1 VRHRSLTEDVYN
13 QKRLHSALGYKF
25 SIQFEMEIALNT
37 IVKLFVNYQGCSP
50 QMNHNT
56 SPKIIKKVAIPNIWL
71 WFSVLVSI
79 LVTITSL
86 SGIFLERTYSRETE
100 AWAVQAI
107 GQDYAN
113 LAVVI
118 LLLVST
124 YYVSK
129 NSLRSYLVWLGAY
142 FNIIY
147 VFAIYA
153 FAIHF
158 NFLFLIYIIIL
169 GMSFFTLVGGL
180 KAIDIANLSA
190 SFLLNTKSKI
200 VSALLMII
208 AILFSLLWLSEIVPS
223 LLSNEIPSSLVE
235 TGLWVNPVYVL
246 DLAFILPGMV
256 ITSIL
261 LRRRN
266 MLGFLL
272 AVPLMVFSATMGAGI
287 ISMFIISAIRGLPSS
302 LPAGMIIGLIMLLSI
317 YYSYLFLREVKEYD
331 YDY

>member
-1 VRHRSLTEDVYN
+1 
-13 QKRLHSALGYKF
+13 
-25 SIQFEMEIALNT
+25 M
-37 IVKLFVNYQGCSP
+37 
-50 QMNHNT
+50 
-56 SPKIIKKVAIPNIWL
+56 IIKKVALPNVWL
-71 WFSVLVSI
+71 WLSVLVSI

-86 SGIFLERTYSRETE
+86 SGIFLERTYSREAK

-113 LAVVI
+113 LIVVI

-129 NSLRSYLVWLGAY
+129 NSLRAYLVWLGAY
-142 FNIIY
+142 IYIIY
-147 VFAIYA
+147 AFFIYA

-158 NFLFLIYIIIL
+158 NFQFLIYIIIL
-169 GMSFFTLVGGL
+169 SVSFFTLIGGL
-180 KAIDIANLSA
+180 KAADITNLSA

-208 AILFSLLWLSEIVPS
+208 AILFSLLWLSEIVPC
-223 LLSNEIPSSLVE
+223 LLSNEIPPSLVE
-235 TGLWVNPVYVL
+235 TGLWVNPVHVL
-246 DLAFILPGMV
+246 DLAFLLPGMV
-256 ITSIL
+256 ITSVL
-261 LRRRN
+261 LWKRN

-302 LPAGMIIGLIMLLSI
+302 LPAGMIISLIMLLSV
-317 YYSYLFLREVKEYD
+317 YFSYLFFREVKEYEN
-331 YDY
+331 

>member
-1 VRHRSLTEDVYN
+1 
-13 QKRLHSALGYKF
+13 
-25 SIQFEMEIALNT
+25 
-37 IVKLFVNYQGCSP
+37 
-50 QMNHNT
+50 MNHNT
-56 SPKIIKKVAIPNIWL
+56 SLKIIEKVAIPNIWL
-71 WFSVLVSI
+71 WLSVLVSI

-86 SGIFLERTYSRETE
+86 SGIFLERTYSREAK

-113 LAVVI
+113 LIVVI

-129 NSLRSYLVWLGAY
+129 NSLRAYLIWLGAY
-142 FNIIY
+142 IYIIY
-147 VFAIYA
+147 AFSIYA

-169 GMSFFTLVGGL
+169 GVSFFTLIGGL
-180 KAIDIANLSA
+180 KAVDTTNLSA

-223 LLSNEIPSSLVE
+223 LLSNEIPPSLAE
-235 TGLWVNPVYVL
+235 TGLWVNPVHVL
-246 DLAFILPGMV
+246 DLAFLLPGMV
-256 ITSIL
+256 ITSVL
-261 LRRRN
+261 LWRRN

-287 ISMFIISAIRGLPSS
+287 ISMFIISATMGLPSS
-302 LPAGMIIGLIMLLSI
+302 WPAGMIVGLIMLLSI
-317 YYSYLFLREVKEYD
+317 YFLYIFLREVKEYD
-331 YDY
+331 SVTLMLQSS

>member
-1 VRHRSLTEDVYN
+1 
-13 QKRLHSALGYKF
+13 
-25 SIQFEMEIALNT
+25 
-37 IVKLFVNYQGCSP
+37 
-50 QMNHNT
+50 MNHNT
-56 SPKIIKKVAIPNIWL
+56 SLTIIKRVAIANVWL
-71 WFSVLVSI
+71 WLSVLVSI

-86 SGIFLERTYSRETE
+86 SGIFLERTYSREAE

-113 LAVVI
+113 LGVVI

-129 NSLRSYLVWLGAY
+129 NSLRAYLVWLGAY
-142 FNIIY
+142 IYIIY
-147 VFAIYA
+147 AFSIYA

-169 GMSFFTLVGGL
+169 GVSFLTLVGGL
-180 KAIDIANLSA
+180 KAVDTANLSA

-200 VSALLMII
+200 VSTLLMII
-208 AILFSLLWLSEIVPS
+208 AILFSLLWLSEIVPC
-223 LLSNEIPSSLVE
+223 LPLNEIPPSLVE
-235 TGLWVNPVYVL
+235 TGLWVNPVHVL
-246 DLAFILPGMV
+246 DLAFLLPGMV

-261 LRRRN
+261 LWRRK

-272 AVPLMVFSATMGAGI
+272 AVPLMIFSVTMGAGI
-287 ISMFIISAIRGLPSS
+287 ISMFIISATKGLPSS
-302 LPAGMIIGLIMLLSI
+302 LPAGMIIGLLMLMSV
-317 YYSYLFLREVKEYD
+317 YFSYLFLREVKEYD

>member
-1 VRHRSLTEDVYN
+1 
-13 QKRLHSALGYKF
+13 
-25 SIQFEMEIALNT
+25 
-37 IVKLFVNYQGCSP
+37 
-50 QMNHNT
+50 MNHNT
-56 SPKIIKKVAIPNIWL
+56 SLTIIKRVAIANVWL
-71 WFSVLVSI
+71 WLSVLVSI

-86 SGIFLERTYSRETE
+86 SGIFLERTYSREAE

-113 LAVVI
+113 LGVVI

-129 NSLRSYLVWLGAY
+129 NSLRAYLVWLGAY
-142 FNIIY
+142 IYIIY
-147 VFAIYA
+147 AFSIYA

-169 GMSFFTLVGGL
+169 GVSFLTLVGGL
-180 KAIDIANLSA
+180 KAVDTANLSA

-200 VSALLMII
+200 VSALLMIT
-208 AILFSLLWLSEIVPS
+208 AILFILLWLSEIVPS
-223 LLSNEIPSSLVE
+223 LLSNEIPPSLVE
-235 TGLWVNPVYVL
+235 TGLWVNPVHVL
-246 DLAFILPGMV
+246 DLAFLLPGMV

-261 LRRRN
+261 LWRRK

-272 AVPLMVFSATMGAGI
+272 AVPLMIFSVTMGAGI
-287 ISMFIISAIRGLPSS
+287 ISMFIISATKGLPSS
-302 LPAGMIIGLIMLLSI
+302 LPAGMIIGLLMLMSV
-317 YYSYLFLREVKEYD
+317 YFSYLFLREVKEYD